1 MRAINYL
8 KNRFSFALQNSGNI
22 KVNEKDVNALND
34 LITWANGQGQNTQLE
49 DSLLLFWVF
58 CYWSVEIQNN
68 KPELIEQPKGFLEIS
83 DLRDVL
89 NSLCTRLHPKDEMKR
104 RIASDLRTAQMTNGI
119 PKEKLISE
127 DEVGETLENM
137 LKEVK
142 NSFKPI
148 STLSKYWNV
157 KYHYSPMN
165 EKQKEMLD
173 KFKLINIKSADHI
186 LHYLLNFT
194 PKHVLDEVKTQL
206 SKN

>member
-22 KVNEKDVNALND
+22 KVNENDVTALND
-34 LITWANGQGQNTQLE
+34 IINWANNNPQNSQLE

-68 KPELIEQPKGFLEIS
+68 KPELVEKPKGFLEIS

-89 NSLCTRLHPKDEMKR
+89 NSLCTRLHPKDEIKN
-104 RIASDLRTAQMTNGI
+104 RIALTLQTAQMANGI

-127 DEVGETLENM
+127 DEVSETLENM
-137 LKEVK
+137 LMQAKH
-142 NSFKPI
+142 SFKPI
-148 STLSKYWNV
+148 STLSKNWNV
-157 KYHYSPMN
+157 KYHYSPMSAG
-165 EKQKEMLD
+165 EKQLMD

-186 LHYLLNFT
+186 LNVLLNCT
-194 PKHVLDEVKTQL
+194 PADVLDEVKTRL
-206 SKN
+206 FKN